1 MDLRNPKDLSLP
13 SSRRAYIQNHPE
25 TQMALLHAQD
35 TAIAPTW
42 TKVTVTPF
50 QAKATLTH
58 GYGRRL
64 QKTSISDDAPRTFLN
79 PDRVAQPTGR
89 MNWEQARVTKLMK
102 SDSRDVLPA
111 GESMRNVLNNPP
123 PDQHKRFRSF
133 PHDSFRIKPQMYLE
147 PVITARPGE
156 PVTKNPL
163 TQSTQ
168 GYFMTTNACD
178 GKDAERVP
186 LSTWAAQ
193 SRRM

>member
-1 MDLRNPKDLSLP
+1 MDARNPKDLSMP
-13 SSRRAYIQNHPE
+13 TSRRAYIENHSE
-25 TQMALLHAQD
+25 SQMARLHAQD
-35 TAIAPTW
+35 TNIAPTW

-50 QAKATLTH
+50 QGKATLTH

-64 QKTSISDDAPRTFLN
+64 QNTSVSDDAPRNFLN

-89 MNWEQARVTKLMK
+89 MTWEQARVTKLMK
-102 SDSRDVLPA
+102 SDSKDVLPA
-111 GESMRNVLNNPP
+111 GASMREVLANPP
-123 PDQHKRFRSF
+123 ADQHKRFRSF
-133 PHDSFRIKPQMYLE
+133 PHDSFRIKPQMFLE

-156 PVTKNPL
+156 PVSKNPL
-163 TQSTQ
+163 TQSKQ
-168 GYFMTTNACD
+168 GYFVTTNQD